1 MKKISVIV
9 PCKNEELNIKNC
21 YDEIKKVLEKYNTEF
36 DYEIIF
42 IDNDSNDGTVEE
54 IKKLTS
60 TEKQ

>member
-36 DYEIIF
+36 D
-42 IDNDSNDGTVEE
+42 TR
-54 IKKLTS
+54 
-60 TEKQ
+60 